1 MEGIFNRKDKSMN
14 ELKVFQNSEFGEL
27 GVLIIDGKEFL
38 PASQCAKILGYTN
51 PRDAIKRH
59 CKSEG
64 VVKHDGVSYTT
75 NQHGVTSQQITEIKY
90 ISEGNLYRLIIRSKL
105 PSAEKFERWVFD
117 EVLLELRKN
126 GSYGNNFNLEEVIAK
141 NCNGGCFRSYE
152 TNYAGSKSRN
162 HKRMRRTGTIWKKAF
177 AWNF

>member
-64 VVKHDGVSYTT
+64 VVK
-75 NQHGVTSQQITEIKY
+75 QQISME
-90 ISEGNLYRLIIRSKL
+90 LPRSK
-105 PSAEKFERWVFD
+105 
-117 EVLLELRKN
+117 
-126 GSYGNNFNLEEVIAK
+126 
-141 NCNGGCFRSYE
+141 
-152 TNYAGSKSRN
+152 
-162 HKRMRRTGTIWKKAF
+162 
-177 AWNF
+177 

>member
-64 VVKHDGVSYTT
+64 VVNMTGSPI
-75 NQHGVTSQQITEIKY
+75 QQISME
-90 ISEGNLYRLIIRSKL
+90 LPRSK
-105 PSAEKFERWVFD
+105 
-117 EVLLELRKN
+117 
-126 GSYGNNFNLEEVIAK
+126 
-141 NCNGGCFRSYE
+141 
-152 TNYAGSKSRN
+152 
-162 HKRMRRTGTIWKKAF
+162 
-177 AWNF
+177 